1 MDTRKLRTGRDNQSP
16 DGAVRVEYELWKE
29 SEAVTGE
36 YGI

>member
-16 DGAVRVEYELWKE
+16 DGAVRSQYELWKE
-29 SEAVTGE
+29 SEVFTRE